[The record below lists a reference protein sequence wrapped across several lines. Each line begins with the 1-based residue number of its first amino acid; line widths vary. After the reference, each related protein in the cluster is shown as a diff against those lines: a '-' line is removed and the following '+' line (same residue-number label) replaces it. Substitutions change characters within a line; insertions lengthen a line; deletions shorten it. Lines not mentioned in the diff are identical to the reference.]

1 VKLHHYTCDH
11 GMRGITTD
19 GYTRPN
25 PHPLLPGTPAV
36 TWLTD
41 LDIADRE
48 ALGLTSRYLR
58 CDRTRHRLTVDSTS
72 LPALMHWPI
81 AARAW
86 RLPLPVRGQLETG
99 GALPMHWWIATEP
112 IDTACASLST
122 DTEPERC
129 TGLRAR
135 PAITTR

>member
-1 VKLHHYTCDH
+1 
-11 GMRGITTD
+11 
-19 GYTRPN
+19 
-25 PHPLLPGTPAV
+25 
-36 TWLTD
+36 
-41 LDIADRE
+41 
-48 ALGLTSRYLR
+48 
-58 CDRTRHRLTVDSTS
+58 
-72 LPALMHWPI
+72 MHWPI